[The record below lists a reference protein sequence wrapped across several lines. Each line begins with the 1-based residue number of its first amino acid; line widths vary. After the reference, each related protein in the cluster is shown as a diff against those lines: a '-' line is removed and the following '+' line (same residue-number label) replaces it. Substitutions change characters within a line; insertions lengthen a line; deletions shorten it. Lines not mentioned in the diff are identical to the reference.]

1 MGLSWHL
8 RCGTISGLV
17 SILLT
22 GYSCWYASTYTGED
36 LSVQLYSFA
45 TTSAEEATCSG
56 KSFEA
61 DISHV
66 TKSLF

>member
-1 MGLSWHL
+1 MGLSWRL

-17 SILLT
+17 CILLT
-22 GYSCWYASTYTGED
+22 GYSCRYASTYTGED
-36 LSVQLYSFA
+36 LSVQLHSFA